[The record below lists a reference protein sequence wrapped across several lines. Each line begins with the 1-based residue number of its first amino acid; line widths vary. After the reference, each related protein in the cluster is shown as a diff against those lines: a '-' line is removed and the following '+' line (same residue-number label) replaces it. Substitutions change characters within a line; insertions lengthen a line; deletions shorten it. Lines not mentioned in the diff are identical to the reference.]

1 MDFYKIKE
9 RQKRAESEGK
19 VGLLEVYPDF
29 TVTRSKDIMIRAKSF
44 YAIWDEEVGLWSQDE
59 FDVQR
64 FVDKEIESH
73 EIYTPGLF
81 DIQRKYL
88 ADWSSSAW
96 MQFRNYVGHLSDNS
110 HQLDENLTFANQE
123 VKKEDYVSKRLPY
136 ALEPGSID
144 AYSELFGTLYD
155 PEQLAKLEWA
165 IGAIIS
171 GDSRFI
177 EKFIVLYGS
186 AGTGKSTWLDMVMKL
201 TKGYYT
207 TFEARE
213 LTSQNNMFSMDSFR
227 SNPLVAIQHD
237 GDLSKISD
245 NSKLNSIIS
254 HEEMQI
260 NEKNKPSYMIRL
272 AAFLLIGTN
281 TPVRITDSKSGII
294 RRLIDVH
301 PTGEVLSPKKYQAL
315 RAQLDFELGAI
326 AHHCLEVYR
335 EMGKNFYSGYRPI
348 EMMLQTDV
356 FFNFIEAHYDIFSEQ
371 EGTTLKQA
379 FALYKEFCDETGIEF
394 RTPQYKFR
402 EELKNYFGTFEE
414 RADVGGVRVHSWFSN
429 FKADK
434 FKTQSKKDTS
444 VFSLVMDET
453 ESLLDE
459 RYKDV
464 QAQYS
469 NDAGNPTLY
478 WNDNL
483 RVDQNGKEFTP
494 KQSQIANTVLADLD
508 THKEH
513 YINVEEHEIVIDF
526 DLKDIEGNK
535 SAERNLEAASQWPPT
550 YAEYSKSGQGIHLHY
565 FYTGEPNELI
575 RIYDD
580 GIEIKVF
587 TGDSALR
594 RKLTLCNAVPVA
606 TIGLGSLP
614 VKEKNVMD
622 SKTIENEKHLR
633 ALIMKNLR
641 KEIHPGTKPS
651 MDYIHKL
658 LQDVHDSGMHYDL
671 TDMRGAILRFANNST
686 HQAMY
691 CIKLIQVMKF
701 KSDDVIEEMEP
712 KIPKD
717 EKIAY
722 FDVEVF
728 PNLFIVCWK
737 YEDSPTV
744 TRMVNPSAAEVE
756 ALLPLKLMG
765 FFNRNYDNHI
775 LYAAIMGYTIEQL
788 YILSQKLINGEKGE
802 GKFGEAYN
810 LSYSDIYD
818 WANTKMSLKKWE
830 LELDLSHKENELPW
844 DQPVPKE
851 KWKQVEEYCVNDVLA
866 TEAVAKYLK
875 ADWMA
880 RQLLSDLSGL
890 SLNATTQQHASKIIF
905 GNDSRPQTK
914 FKYTNLSEMF
924 PGYIYEMGKSTYRD
938 EETGEG
944 GYVYSEPGIYEN
956 VALLDVASMHPTS
969 IEALNLFGEYTQN
982 FSDLKAARIAVK
994 HKDYEAAK
1002 KMLGG
1007 KLARHLNDVE
1017 ESEALAYALKIVI
1030 NIVYGLTSASF
1041 MNSFKDP
1048 RNIDNIVAKRGALF
1062 MIDLKHFVQER
1073 GFTVAH
1079 IKTDSIKIP
1088 NATPE
1093 IIQEVMDFGT
1103 RYGYTFEHEAT
1114 YEKFCLV
1121 NDAVYIAKV
1130 AERNGKP
1137 EYWTAVG
1144 AQFQHPY
1151 VFKTLFSKEPVKF
1164 KDLCETK
1171 TVQTALYL
1179 DFFGS
1184 DIDQPMVNAE
1194 GELHF
1199 VGKAGAF
1206 VPIQPGKGGGRLVRE
1221 KDGKFY
1227 AASGSKGYEWFE
1239 AEMVKEMHKEK
1250 DIDMR
1255 YFEGL
1260 ATDAIKQISN
1270 FGSYYQLVGEP
1281 EPELELAA

>member
-1 MDFYKIKE
+1 MDFFKIKE

-29 TVTRSKDIMIRAKSF
+29 TVLRSKDLMIRAKSF
-44 YAIWDEEVGLWSQDE
+44 YAIWDESKQLWSQDE
-59 FDVQR
+59 FDVQH
-64 FVDKEIESH
+64 FVDHEIEAH
-73 EIYTPGLF
+73 EVYTPGLF
-81 DIQRKYL
+81 DVQRKYL
-88 ADWSSSAW
+88 YDWSSGAW

-110 HQLDENLTFANQE
+110 HELDENLTFLNQE
-123 VKKEDYVSKRLPY
+123 VKKEDYVSKRLSY

-171 GDSRFI
+171 GDSRSI

-186 AGTGKSTWLDMVMKL
+186 AGTGKSTWLDLCMKL
-201 TKGYYT
+201 FRGYYT
-207 TFEARE
+207 TFEAKE

-281 TPVRITDSKSGII
+281 TPVRITDSKSGLI
-294 RRLIDVH
+294 RRLIDVQ
-301 PTGEVLSPKKYQAL
+301 PTGNVLPPKKYQAL
-315 RAQLDFELGAI
+315 RSQLEFELGAI
-326 AHHCLEVYR
+326 AHHCLEVYL
-335 EMGKNFYSGYRPI
+335 EMGKNYYSGYRPV

-356 FFNFIEAHYDIFSEQ
+356 FFNFIEAHFDVFSEQ
-371 EGTTLKQA
+371 DGTTLKQA
-379 FALYKEFCDETGIEF
+379 FALYQEFCIDTGIDYKV
-394 RTPQYKFR
+394 PQYKFR

-414 RADVGGVRVHSWFSN
+414 RADIDGVRVRSWYSE

-459 RYKDV
+459 RYKDIP
-464 QAQYS
+464 AQYS
-469 NDAGNPTLY
+469 NEAGNPTLY
-478 WNDNL
+478 WND
-483 RVDQNGKEFTP
+483 RPRMDQNGKEFVP
-494 KQSQIANTVLADLD
+494 KANQIAHKTLADLD

-513 YINVEEHEIVIDF
+513 YVNVEEHEIVIDF
-526 DLKDIEGNK
+526 DLKDVEGNK

-565 FYTGEPNELI
+565 YYTGEPNELI

-614 VKEKNVMD
+614 IKEKKLMD
-622 SKTIENEKHLR
+622 VEQIRSEQSLR
-633 ALIMKNLR
+633 NLIKRNLN

-651 MDYIHKL
+651 MDFIHKI
-658 LQDVHDSGMHYDL
+658 LQDAYESEMHYDL
-671 TDMRGAILRFANNST
+671 TDMRPAILRFANGSS

-701 KSDDVIEEMEP
+701 KSDDVLEELEP
-712 KIPKD
+712 KVPKD
-717 EKIAY
+717 EKKVY

-737 YEDSPTV
+737 YEGSNNVVRMINPT
-744 TRMVNPSAAEVE
+744 AAEVE
-756 ALLPLKLMG
+756 AILPLKLTG

-775 LYAAIMGYTIEQL
+775 IYAAVMGYTIPQL
-788 YILSQKLINGEKGE
+788 YALSQKLINGEKGE

-810 LSYSDIYD
+810 LSYTDIYD
-818 WANTKMSLKKWE
+818 FANTKMSLKKWE
-830 LELDLSHKENELPW
+830 IFLDLPHKENELPW
-844 DQPVPKE
+844 DQPVPPE
-851 KWKQVEEYCVNDVLA
+851 KWKQVEEYCVNDVNA
-866 TEAVAKYLK
+866 TEAVDHHLA

-914 FKYTNLSEMF
+914 FKYTHLDEMF

-944 GYVYSEPGIYEN
+944 GYVYSEPGIYTD

-982 FSDLKAARIAVK
+982 FSDIKAARLAVK

-1007 KLARHLNDVE
+1007 KLARHLNDPA
-1017 ESEALAYALKIVI
+1017 ESEALSYALKIVI
-1030 NIVYGLTSASF
+1030 NIVYGLTSATF
-1041 MNSFKDP
+1041 DNSFRDP

-1121 NDAVYIAKV
+1121 NDAVYVAKT
-1130 AERNGKP
+1130 AERNNKP
-1137 EYWTAVG
+1137 GYWVAVG

-1151 VFKTLFSKEPVKF
+1151 VFKKLFSHETLKF
-1164 KDLCETK
+1164 KDYCETK
-1171 TVQTALYL
+1171 TVQTALYI

-1184 DIDQPMVNAE
+1184 DIDQPMVYVE

-1227 AASGSKGYEWFE
+1227 AASGSKGYDWLE
-1239 AEMVKEMHKEK
+1239 AEMVKELHKEK

-1260 ATDAIKQISN
+1260 ANDAIKQIEK
-1270 FGSYYQLVGEP
+1270 FGSYYELVGEQ
-1281 EPELELAA
+1281 EPELEMAA